1 MCPNVVST
9 FFQRRGLTLNQRCAT
24 LKTQSRILFHFQR
37 RINVV
42 STLIHNIE
50 TTLNQR

>member
-9 FFQRRGLTLNQRCAT
+9 LFQRRGLTLNQRFAT
-24 LKTQSRILFHFQR
+24 LKNRRPIFFHFQR
-37 RINVV
+37 RINV
-42 STLIHNIE
+42 E